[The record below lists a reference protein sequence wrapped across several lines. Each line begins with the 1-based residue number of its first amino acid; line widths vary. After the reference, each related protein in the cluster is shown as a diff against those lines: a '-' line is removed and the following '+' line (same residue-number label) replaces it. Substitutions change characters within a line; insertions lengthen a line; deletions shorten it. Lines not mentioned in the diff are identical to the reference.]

1 MRELIVETRR
11 EALDGGQV
19 LELEYAIT
27 VEPVEAEG
35 ELVCENYGIQIADRG
50 VGGDTVVIPNVT
62 ASAQRIGALLELLA
76 RNTVTPATAMDV
88 VRDWL

>member
-1 MRELIVETRR
+1 MRKIIVETRR
-11 EALDGGQV
+11 EALDGGGS

-27 VEPVEAEG
+27 VEPVEAAG
-35 ELVCENYGIQIADRG
+35 ELVCENYGVEIADKAP
-50 VGGDTVVIPNVT
+50 GGETVYIPNIT

-76 RNTVTPATAMDV
+76 RNTVTPATALDV